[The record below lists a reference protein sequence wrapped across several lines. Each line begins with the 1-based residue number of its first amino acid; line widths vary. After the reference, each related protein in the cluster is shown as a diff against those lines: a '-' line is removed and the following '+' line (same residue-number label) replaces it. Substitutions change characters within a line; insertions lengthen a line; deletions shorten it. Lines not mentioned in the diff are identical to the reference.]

1 MLVVT
6 RIAIMLPTND
16 TTGICLKSSTRY
28 VVNPSTPGIDVL
40 ADQVDWPEAINERT
54 HFGHSPDQE
63 TAKPGFLIFEEER
76 ASERGSGFVEST
88 LVYHK
93 SVID

>member
-1 MLVVT
+1 M
-6 RIAIMLPTND
+6 
-16 TTGICLKSSTRY
+16 
-28 VVNPSTPGIDVL
+28 NPPTPGIDVL
-40 ADQVDWPEAINERT
+40 ADQVDWPESINERT
-54 HFGHSPDQE
+54 HFGHSLDQE